1 MAVDTTTRDPEVIE
15 RDLQQTRS
23 RLDSRLSELGKRLS
37 PGQIVDEGL
46 ELLRTR
52 EGIDFTR
59 NLGVAVRERPI
70 PVALVGIGLA
80 WLMSGARDP
89 TAHRASSV
97 HTTRV
102 RPPQDDLMT
111 RAWNAGQSV
120 VRQTGESDTDYRSRV
135 TEARGKV
142 LGVARSAQET
152 AESYADRVQEALFAA
167 RDRISDA
174 ISGATDRISSMGA
187 SLGDAMQSA
196 SDRVT
201 GTAHDLRD
209 QASSLGSQIADQG
222 RRLSDA
228 ASYGARRAGY
238 TARDSGSGLVATLGD
253 NPVLLGAIGMAVG
266 ALLGALLPP
275 TEIER
280 EYLGDTAHDAR
291 EAVQGVVQ
299 EVVGRG
305 SEVVQA
311 AVEAGRQTV
320 QEAVQHASEVGGAAK
335 DAARDLAGQAQRQ
348 AGEVGSAARDAARD
362 VGSSATGQTTNGPT
376 TTGSTTTRPTT
387 TGPTT
392 PRPTTT
398 G

>member
-70 PVALVGIGLA
+70 PVALVGVGLA

-89 TAHRASSV
+89 VAHRESHV
-97 HTTRV
+97 HVTRL
-102 RPPQDDLMT
+102 RSTQDDLMT

-120 VRQTGESDTDYRSRV
+120 VRQTGESDVDYRSRV

-152 AESYADRVQEALFAA
+152 VESYADRVQEALFAA

-174 ISGATDRISSMGA
+174 VSGAADRISSMGA

-209 QASSLGSQIADQG
+209 QASSLGGQIADQG
-222 RRLSDA
+222 RRLGDA
-228 ASYGARRAGY
+228 ASHGMRQAGY
-238 TARDSGSGLVATLGD
+238 AARGSGSGLVATLSD
-253 NPVLLGAIGMAVG
+253 NPVLLGAVGMAVG
-266 ALLGALLPP
+266 AVLGALLPP

-280 EYLGDTAHDAR
+280 EYLGEAAHDAR
-291 EAVQGVVQ
+291 DAVQGVVQ

-311 AVEAGRQTV
+311 AMDAGRQTV

-335 DAARDLAGQAQRQ
+335 DAARDVAGQAQRQ
-348 AGEVGSAARDAARD
+348 AGEVGNAARD
-362 VGSSATGQTTNGPT
+362 VGASATSQTTGQT
-376 TTGSTTTRPTT
+376 R
-387 TGPTT
+387 
-392 PRPTTT
+392 PRP
-398 G
+398 

>member
-1 MAVDTTTRDPEVIE
+1 MAVQTTTRDPEAIE

-23 RLDSRLSELGKRLS
+23 RLDSRLSELGSRLS

-46 ELLRTR
+46 DLLRTR

-70 PVALVGIGLA
+70 PVALVGVGLA

-89 TAHRASSV
+89 AAYRGSSAG
-97 HTTRV
+97 TTRA
-102 RPPQDDLMT
+102 RSPQDDLMT

-120 VRQTGESDTDYRSRV
+120 ARQAGESDVDYRGRV

-152 AESYADRVQEALFAA
+152 AESYAERVQEALFTA
-167 RDRISDA
+167 RERIGDA
-174 ISGATDRISSMGA
+174 VSGVTDRISSMGA
-187 SLGDAMQSA
+187 SLGDTMQSA

-209 QASSLGSQIADQG
+209 QASSLGGQIADQG
-222 RRLSDA
+222 RRLGDA
-228 ASYGARRAGY
+228 ASYGARRASD
-238 TARDSGSGLVATLGD
+238 TARGAGGGLIATLSD
-253 NPVLLGAIGMAVG
+253 NPVLLGAVGMAVG
-266 ALLGALLPP
+266 AVLGALLPP

-280 EYLGDTAHDAR
+280 EYLGDAAHDAR
-291 EAVQGVVQ
+291 DAVQGVVQ

-311 AVEAGRQTV
+311 AMDAGRQTV
-320 QEAVQHASEVGGAAK
+320 QEAVQHASELGGAAQ
-335 DAARDLAGQAQRQ
+335 DAARDVAGQAQRR
-348 AGEVGSAARDAARD
+348 AGEMGNAARDAARD
-362 VGSSATGQTTNGPT
+362 VGASASGQTP
-376 TTGSTTTRPTT
+376 
-387 TGPTT
+387 
-392 PRPTTT
+392 PRPQAPPRP
-398 G
+398 